1 MYKAFDKKTSGG
13 VTKSEILSNQQLAEE
28 LHKSIIRKFEKQKVH
43 ASFIDNSWGADL
55 AHMQVISKFNK
66 AVCEFYNRLMKSL
79 LQNNEIEMYSTHN
92 EGNLFSLR
100 TKYTNMWLQYQKMR
114 TLIN

>member
-43 ASFIDNSWGADL
+43 SSFIDNSWGADL
-55 AHMQVISKFNK
+55 AHMQVISKFNE
-66 AVCEFYNRLMKSL
+66 AVCEFYNRLMKPL

-100 TKYTNMWLQYQKMR
+100 TKCTNM
-114 TLIN
+114 

>member
-1 MYKAFDKKTSGG
+1 MVYKTFDKKTSGG

-43 ASFIDNSWGADL
+43 SSFIDNSWGADL
-55 AHMQVISKFNK
+55 AHMQVISKFNE
-66 AVCEFYNRLMKSL
+66 AVCEFYNRLMKRL

-100 TKYTNMWLQYQKMR
+100 TKYTNM
-114 TLIN
+114 

>member
-1 MYKAFDKKTSGG
+1 MVYKTFDKKTSGG

-55 AHMQVISKFNK
+55 AHMQVISKFNE
-66 AVCEFYNRLMKSL
+66 AVCEFYNRLMKPL

-92 EGNLFSLR
+92 EGNLFLLR
-100 TKYTNMWLQYQKMR
+100 TKYTNM
-114 TLIN
+114 

>member
-1 MYKAFDKKTSGG
+1 MVYKTFDKKTSGG

-43 ASFIDNSWGADL
+43 ASFTDNSWGADL
-55 AHMQVISKFNK
+55 AHMQVISKFNE
-66 AVCEFYNRLMKSL
+66 AVCEFYNRLMKPL

-100 TKYTNMWLQYQKMR
+100 TKYTNM
-114 TLIN
+114 

>member
-1 MYKAFDKKTSGG
+1 MVYKTFDKKTSGG

-43 ASFIDNSWGADL
+43 SSFIDNSWGADL
-55 AHMQVISKFNK
+55 AHMQVISKFNE
-66 AVCEFYNRLMKSL
+66 AVCEFYNRLMKPL

-100 TKYTNMWLQYQKMR
+100 TKCTNM
-114 TLIN
+114 

>member
-1 MYKAFDKKTSGG
+1 MVYKTFDKKTSGG

-43 ASFIDNSWGADL
+43 ASFTDNSWGADL
-55 AHMQVISKFNK
+55 AHMQVISKFNE
-66 AVCEFYNRLMKSL
+66 AVCEFYNRLMKPL

-100 TKYTNMWLQYQKMR
+100 TKCTNM
-114 TLIN
+114 